1 MTTERTPRDRYRSRH
16 HRRPGSSAP
25 SHHRDRSIDLSSV
38 VNRILYW
45 ATWLM
50 TLPIRVVLW
59 LTQPPGSAILFGL
72 AVFYFVG
79 LSCEGYWQAA
89 VSDAPSFILKPFIQD
104 DAAPLLVFTALLSP
118 TFWVASILSTVI
130 QAIQATVLRD
140 ISLAQA
146 QREYEAVRDY
156 TVPDKRPDAVDL
168 VEFKRR
174 QLKQAGTKSLR
185 VKGFVC
191 LLAYAIDFIVSF
203 SNFPLMGTDGIGEL
217 LRNLTWIAL
226 SIFGAECAIAL
237 FLDALDKG
245 REAAAPKVEV
255 VD

>member
-1 MTTERTPRDRYRSRH
+1 MSTERMRDRHSSRH
-16 HRRPGSSAP
+16 RRARPPRPAGGSAGGGVN
-25 SHHRDRSIDLSSV
+25 LGSV
-38 VNRILYW
+38 ASRIFYW
-45 ATWLM
+45 LAWLL
-50 TLPIRVVLW
+50 TLPIRIVMW

-72 AVFYFVG
+72 AVLYFIG

-89 VSDAPSFILKPFIQD
+89 VPEAPSFIVKPFIED
-104 DAAPLLVFTALLSP
+104 GAEPLVVFAALLSP
-118 TFWVASILSTVI
+118 TFWVASILSTII
-130 QAIQATVLRD
+130 QAIQASTLRD

-146 QREYEAVRDY
+146 QREYESVRDY
-156 TVPDKRPDAVDL
+156 SVPDKRDNAVDL

-174 QLKQAGTKSLR
+174 QLKRAGTKSLR

-203 SNFPLMGTDGIGEL
+203 SNFPLFGADGIGEL

-245 REAAAPKVEV
+245 RQPSVPKVEV
-255 VD
+255 VE

>member
-1 MTTERTPRDRYRSRH
+1 MSTERMRDRYNSRH
-16 HRRPGSSAP
+16 RRTRTRPASYSAESSGVNLGSVAS
-25 SHHRDRSIDLSSV
+25 
-38 VNRILYW
+38 RIFYW
-45 ATWLM
+45 LAWLV
-50 TLPIRVVLW
+50 TLPIRVVMW

-72 AVFYFVG
+72 AVLYFIG

-89 VSDAPSFILKPFIQD
+89 VSDAPSFIVKPFIED
-104 DAAPLLVFTALLSP
+104 GADPWSVFTALFSP
-118 TFWVASILSTVI
+118 TFWVASILSTII
-130 QAIQATVLRD
+130 QAIQASTLRD

-146 QREYEAVRDY
+146 QREYESVRDY

-174 QLKQAGTKSLR
+174 QLKRAGTKSLR

-191 LLAYAIDFIVSF
+191 LLAYSIDFIVSF
-203 SNFPLMGTDGIGEL
+203 SNFPLFGADGIGEL

-245 REAAAPKVEV
+245 REPAIPKVEV
-255 VD
+255 VE

>member
-1 MTTERTPRDRYRSRH
+1 MSTERMRDRYNSRH
-16 HRRPGSSAP
+16 RRARPSRPAGGSAGGGVN
-25 SHHRDRSIDLSSV
+25 LGSV
-38 VNRILYW
+38 ASRIFYW
-45 ATWLM
+45 LAWLL
-50 TLPIRVVLW
+50 TLPIRVVMW

-72 AVFYFVG
+72 AVLYFIG
-79 LSCEGYWQAA
+79 LSCEGYLQAA
-89 VSDAPSFILKPFIQD
+89 RPDAPSFIVKPFIED
-104 DAAPLLVFTALLSP
+104 GADPLVVFAALLSP
-118 TFWVASILSTVI
+118 VFWVASVLSTVV

-140 ISLAQA
+140 ISLMQA
-146 QREYEAVRDY
+146 QREYEEVKGY
-156 TVPDKRPDAVDL
+156 SVPEKRPDAVDL

-174 QLKQAGTKSLR
+174 QLKRAGTKSLR

-191 LLAYAIDFIVSF
+191 LLAYAIDFIIAF
-203 SNFPLMGTDGIGEL
+203 TNFPLLGNDGIGEL

-226 SIFGAECAIAL
+226 SIFGAEFAIAL

>member
-1 MTTERTPRDRYRSRH
+1 MTTERTSRYTNR
-16 HRRPGSSAP
+16 HRRRYPGSAEP
-25 SHHRDRSIDLSSV
+25 SQRNRKVDLGAV

-45 ATWLM
+45 VTWLM
-50 TLPIRVVLW
+50 TLPIRIVMW

-72 AVFYFVG
+72 AVLYFIG

-89 VSDAPSFILKPFIQD
+89 VSDAPSFILKPFIPD
-104 DAAPLLVFTALLSP
+104 GAAPLLVFTALLSP

-156 TVPDKRPDAVDL
+156 TVPEKRDNAVDL

-191 LLAYAIDFIVSF
+191 LLAYAIDFIVAF
-203 SNFPLMGTDGIGEL
+203 NNFPLLGTDGIGEL

-237 FLDALDKG
+237 FLDSLDKG
-245 REAAAPKVEV
+245 REAATPKVEIV
-255 VD
+255 E